1 MKKDKILV
9 VGLIVLLMAGGL
21 VLAGCENDPPN
32 PCSIKKG
39 GCSYSV
45 DRYGNVKDLAVCGNT
60 KCRVNQDSLDL
71 EPKPGSC
78 NCK

>member
-21 VLAGCENDPPN
+21 VLAGCEEDPPS
-32 PCSIKKG
+32 PCLIKKG

-45 DRYGNVKDLAVCGNT
+45 SKNGEVKDIAVCGNSR
-60 KCRVNQDSLDL
+60 CRVNKDVLDF
-71 EPKPGSC
+71 EDKPGSC
-78 NCK
+78 DCR